1 MADEVGGVYLV
12 VYPAQP
18 VGNSMFALWRRMM
31 PVYVNR
37 LDSLPVKQ
45 GVTSSSLP
53 RELRI
58 PAKPVIGYLLIL
70 SDSV

>member
-12 VYPAQP
+12 VYLPHP

-45 GVTSSSLP
+45 GVTSSSP
-53 RELRI
+53 TRQLRI
-58 PAKPVIGYLLIL
+58 PVKQVTGC
-70 SDSV
+70 